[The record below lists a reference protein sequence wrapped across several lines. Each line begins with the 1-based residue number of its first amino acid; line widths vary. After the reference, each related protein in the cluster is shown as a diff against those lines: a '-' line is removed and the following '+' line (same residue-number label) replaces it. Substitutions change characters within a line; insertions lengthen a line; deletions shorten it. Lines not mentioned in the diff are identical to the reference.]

1 MTIVKV
7 ETKPFE
13 NQKPGTGGLRKQ
25 TKVFMEPNYLENF
38 VQASITVR
46 KNNGDK
52 LESWVVGGDGRYPGK
67 LILGK
72 IIKILVANG
81 IKKVLVVGRD
91 LVSPTP
97 AISNII
103 KKYNADGGFI
113 LSASHNPGGI
123 NGDFGIKVEMANGGG
138 APEVITNAIY
148 EETKVISEYLTLD
161 ISDDDALNMSEVEYL
176 DPIKDYADLM
186 ESMFDFDAIC
196 GWFKAGHTFRFNAM
210 NASTGPA
217 AIEIFVNR
225 LGAKREWILNSVP
238 MDDFGGVHPEP
249 NPTYAKD
256 FFDDMMA
263 GQADF
268 GCACDGDGDR
278 NMILGNK
285 FYVIP
290 SDCLAIMTKYH
301 KLVPYYKNG
310 LSGVARSIPTSSAV
324 DKVAKEM
331 GLDVYNTP
339 TGWKFFASLLDAGKI
354 NLCGEESF
362 GQGGDYIREKDG
374 IFAILFWLN
383 ILAITGKSVEELV
396 REMWNENGRIFYSQ
410 YSYEG
415 VDKEKATKLW
425 EDMKAI
431 DLDGKKY
438 GNFEIAKKE
447 VFDYTDPVN
456 GEVSKAQGVQ
466 ILTKDNVRI
475 FFRLSGTGTVG
486 ATIRLYIEK
495 YESDSSK
502 FSMSAREYLKDIYVL
517 VDEILGIKEIFGAD
531 VKPSAIN

>member
-186 ESMFDFDAIC
+186 ESMFDFDAIR

-331 GLDVYNTP
+331 GLDVYNTH

-475 FFRLSGTGTVG
+475 FFRLSGT
-486 ATIRLYIEK
+486 
-495 YESDSSK
+495 
-502 FSMSAREYLKDIYVL
+502 
-517 VDEILGIKEIFGAD
+517 
-531 VKPSAIN
+531 

>member
-1 MTIVKV
+1 MEIIKV
-7 ETKPFE
+7 QTTPFD

-25 TKVFMEPNYLENF
+25 TKVFMQKNFLENF
-38 VQASITVR
+38 VQASISVR

-52 LESWVVGGDGRYPGK
+52 LESWVVGGDGRYPGV
-67 LILGK
+67 LVLPS

-81 IKKVLVVGRD
+81 IKKVLVVGRE
-91 LVSPTP
+91 LIAPTP
-97 AISNII
+97 AISNVI

-113 LSASHNPGGI
+113 LSASHNPGGE

-138 APEVITNAIY
+138 APESVTNAIF
-148 EETKVISEYLTLD
+148 EETKKISFYNSLNITDEE
-161 ISDDDALNMSEVEYL
+161 ALKLAEVEYL

-186 ESMFDFDAIC
+186 ESMFDFDAIKK
-196 GWFKAGHTFRFNAM
+196 WFDAGHTFRFNAM
-210 NASTGPA
+210 NASTGPT

-238 MDDFGGVHPEP
+238 QPDFGGVHPEP

-256 FFDDMMA
+256 FYDAMMNGLA
-263 GQADF
+263 EF

-278 NMILGNK
+278 NMILGDG

-301 KLVPYYKNG
+301 KFIPYYANG
-310 LSGVARSIPTSSAV
+310 LSGVARSIPTSSSV
-324 DKVAKEM
+324 DKVAHKM

-383 ILAITGKSVEELV
+383 ILAKTGKSVEELV
-396 REMWNENGRIFYSQ
+396 REMWRENGRIFYSQ

-415 VDKEKATKLW
+415 VDKEIANKLW
-425 EDMKAI
+425 SDMLTANI
-431 DLDGKKY
+431 DGKVYGKY
-438 GNFEIAKKE
+438 EISKKE
-447 VFDYTDPVN
+447 VFDYVDPVSH
-456 GEVSKAQGVQ
+456 EESKAQGVQ
-466 ILTKDNVRI
+466 IFTKDNIRI

-486 ATIRLYIEK
+486 ATLRLYIEK
-495 YESDSSK
+495 FEDDETK
-502 FSMSAREYLKDIYVL
+502 FSMSAREYLKDVYNL
-517 VDEILGIKEIFGAD
+517 VSDILELNKRFGNIE
-531 VKPSAIN
+531 PSAIN

>member
-1 MTIVKV
+1 MSIIKIA
-7 ETKPFE
+7 TKPF
-13 NQKPGTGGLRKQ
+13 NDQKPGTGGLRKQ
-25 TKVFMEPNYLENF
+25 TKIFMEQNYLENF
-38 VQASITVR
+38 VQASVTVR
-46 KNNGDK
+46 KNNDA
-52 LESWVVGGDGRYPGK
+52 EINSWVVGGDGRYPGK
-67 LILGK
+67 LVLGK
-72 IIKILVANG
+72 IIKILIANG
-81 IKKVLVVGRD
+81 IRKIFVVGRD
-91 LVSPTP
+91 LVAPTP

-103 KKYNADGGFI
+103 GKYKADGGFI
-113 LSASHNPGGI
+113 LSASHNPGGV

-138 APEVITNAIY
+138 APEMVTNAIY
-148 EETKVISEYLTLD
+148 EETKNISEYLSLD
-161 ISDDDALNMSEVEYL
+161 VSDDDALNLSEVEYL

-186 ESMFDFDAIC
+186 ESMFDFDAIRA
-196 GWFKAGHTFRFNAM
+196 WFKTGHTFRFNAM
-210 NASTGPA
+210 NASTGPT

-225 LGAKREWILNSVP
+225 LGAKKEWILNAVP
-238 MDDFGGVHPEP
+238 MDDFGGIHPEP
-249 NPTYAKD
+249 NPTYAKE
-256 FFDDMMA
+256 FFDDMMNGMA
-263 GQADF
+263 EF

-278 NMILGNK
+278 NMILGDK

-301 KLVPYYKNG
+301 KLIPYYKNG

-324 DKVAKEM
+324 DRVANKM

-383 ILAITGKSVEELV
+383 ILACTGKSIEELV

-415 VDKEKATKLW
+415 VDKEKANALW
-425 EDMKAI
+425 KNMKTVQI
-431 DLDGKKY
+431 DGKKY
-438 GNFEIAKKE
+438 GDFVIKNKT
-447 VFDYTDPVN
+447 VFDYVDPVN
-456 GEVSKAQGVQ
+456 GEISKAQGVQ
-466 ILTKDNVRI
+466 ILTEDNVRI

-495 YESDSSK
+495 YENDSSK
-502 FSMSAREYLKDIYVL
+502 FVLSAREYLKNIYAL
-517 VDEILGIKEIFGAD
+517 VDEILGIKEMFGD
-531 VKPSAIN
+531 IKPSAIN